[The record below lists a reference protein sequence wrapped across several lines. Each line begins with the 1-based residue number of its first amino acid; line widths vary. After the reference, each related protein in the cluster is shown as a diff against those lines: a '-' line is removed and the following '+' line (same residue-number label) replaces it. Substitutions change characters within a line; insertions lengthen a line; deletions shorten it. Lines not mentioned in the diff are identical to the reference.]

1 MFKLHGV
8 MTGSVGS
15 KGKHIKYVSG
25 GGGGAAK
32 LCFVPGRQ
40 KLFLRPWL
48 QQSVFI

>member
-1 MFKLHGV
+1 

-15 KGKHIKYVSG
+15 KGKHVKYVS

-40 KLFLRPWL
+40 KLFLRP
-48 QQSVFI
+48 